1 MCISSKSLDNADT
14 TIHFD
19 HSCSYWICQSH
30 HKTHVLGNIQ
40 RPGLSEAQ
48 HRDSSLCEKN
58 HWGKSQIL
66 VFTLSG
72 GRPQWLF
79 NLVVLKVWFP
89 NQNYQHHL
97 GARYESRI
105 SGPTQTD
112 WLWHSAGGV
121 QQSVYF
127 CYWVQAHS
135 AHHMTDQWI
144 WEMRCWGKEYN
155 FIWKTGRPRTMQTNV
170 AEKPSC
176 WGLDARFFYRVR
188 ERERRNEELNSKGR
202 IERERQWESKVKGSS
217 VLLNICL

>member
-1 MCISSKSLDNADT
+1 MVPKLWPASEPVDCGVSCSLNLGWSPQMCISSKSLDNADT
-14 TIHFD
+14 TVHFE

-40 RPGLSEAQ
+40 TPGLSEAQ
-48 HRDSSLCEKN
+48 HRESSLCEKN

-72 GRPQWLF
+72 GRPQWLS

-105 SGPTQTD
+105 SGPTWTD
-112 WLWHSAGGV
+112 WMWHSAGGG

-127 CYWVQAHS
+127 F
-135 AHHMTDQWI
+135 T
-144 WEMRCWGKEYN
+144 
-155 FIWKTGRPRTMQTNV
+155 
-170 AEKPSC
+170 
-176 WGLDARFFYRVR
+176 
-188 ERERRNEELNSKGR
+188 
-202 IERERQWESKVKGSS
+202 ESKLTLLTAWHTSEPERWDVEASNTTLFEKLADQDNADSCLRVTILLGSGCQFH
-217 VLLNICL
+217 L